1 VTRVPSGDGA
11 CSNAGSVGR
20 MLRPSR
26 MHEPGSSPADPAR
39 PTAERDVRE
48 RSVVAVLRQLWLG
61 LSSYRLYPENPNRP
75 GFASAVERIGAATR
89 EALAF
94 GPVDVEIRGEAFVME
109 GGALPHN
116 EALDR
121 LARACFERRVERLT
135 VTAVPDAAD
144 LERLYET
151 LSLPA
156 NDLEEAGGAEVVLH
170 DAGVT
175 TVSLSP
181 IGPGTVEEADHV
193 PEDLETMP
201 AERRLDADVLASE
214 LMVEDLGGSPQD
226 QAETLLARL
235 RHVIGGAA
243 GEGPAIDV
251 HSAVHDVLTDLPDD
265 VRRSFVEILVDR
277 VQQDPVAE
285 RLIGSMSNAGL
296 TRALVDIGRS
306 GRRDPVELAR
316 HLAQAGVRHLD
327 IIDLTKALEAGHE
340 DAGTIIAG
348 LEQLGLDVDRPLDS
362 ERGGTVLE
370 VLASYLSDTES
381 DDVRAIREAMTA
393 SSEETRSLQVMAV
406 ADYLALE
413 TDVERAGEALDI
425 WADELRH
432 ALRERDGRAVA
443 SLLQPVRD
451 ALVGGAEDRSALFRA
466 YVRRVLEEEVVA
478 DAVIADASED
488 QPRAATLLAP
498 FGADGVDVLLD
509 MLAQEEDR
517 GRRALLLGALRRIVP
532 SHPEVVAGRLSD
544 ERWYVVRNAV
554 SLLGSAGDPTA
565 LPEIA
570 EAARHTSPEVRQE
583 VPTALVTAGG
593 VAAVPY
599 LLRLALEA
607 AEDVRRP
614 AVSALGSLVGEEPAS
629 ALADVAR
636 RSADRA
642 LRLRALDELAARPE
656 GPGLLRELRSGGGG
670 VRLPWRLRRHIRKLL
685 SARGRR

>member
-1 VTRVPSGDGA
+1 
-11 CSNAGSVGR
+11 
-20 MLRPSR
+20 

-39 PTAERDVRE
+39 PAAERDVRE

-75 GFASAVERIGAATR
+75 GFASAIERIGSATR

-94 GPVDVEIRGEAFVME
+94 GPVDVEIRGEAFVMQ

-116 EALDR
+116 DALDR

-156 NDLEEAGGAEVVLH
+156 TDLEEAGGAEVVLR

-193 PEDLETMP
+193 PEDLEAAP

-235 RHVIGGAA
+235 RHVIGGTA

-265 VRRSFVEILVDR
+265 VRRAFVEILVDR

-316 HLAQAGVRHLD
+316 HLARAGVRHLD

-348 LEQLGLDVDRPLDS
+348 LEQLGVDVDRPLDS

-370 VLASYLSDTES
+370 VLASYLADTRS
-381 DDVRAIREAMTA
+381 DDVRTIREAMAA

-432 ALRERDGRAVA
+432 ALRDRDDRAVA

-478 DAVIADASED
+478 DAVIADASEG
-488 QPRAATLLAP
+488 QPRAGTLLAP

-509 MLAQEEDR
+509 LLAQEEDR

-554 SLLGSAGDPTA
+554 SLLGSSGDPTA

-570 EAARHTSPEVRQE
+570 EAARHASPEVRQE

-607 AEDVRRP
+607 VEDVRRP

-642 LRLRALDELAARPE
+642 LRLQALDELATRPE
-656 GPGLLRELRSGGGG
+656 GPELLRELRSGAGG

-685 SARGRR
+685 SAGGRR